1 MPAGGASA
9 LFPSFSALA
18 RGVSGTSAIAS
29 LFFVPP
35 APSSPPPQPTERA
48 STGRATRA
56 VMRSR
61 AVVRGLRGLRGFV
74 LGKVMRRTLAAP
86 DDGPSM
92 AT

>member
-1 MPAGGASA
+1 MGGASA

-18 RGVSGTSAIAS
+18 PGVSGTSAITS

-35 APSSPPPQPTERA
+35 ALSSPPPQPTERA

-61 AVVRGLRGLRGFV
+61 AVVRGLRGFV